1 MKYAYR
7 KLGYKGHYIFDKIV
21 KDMFYFLFVK
31 IYLIDTLQKFT
42 LHKINF
48 KIHIL
53 RMIESLF
60 YNAKPE
66 I

>member
-7 KLGYKGHYIFDKIV
+7 KLRYKGHYIFDKTI

-42 LHKINF
+42 LEKKTSNF
-48 KIHIL
+48 I
-53 RMIESLF
+53 F
-60 YNAKPE
+60 
-66 I
+66 

>member
-21 KDMFYFLFVK
+21 KYMFNFLFLK
-31 IYLIDTLQKFT
+31 IYLIDILQKFT
-42 LHKINF
+42 IQKMNF
-48 KIHIL
+48 RIHIL
-53 RMIESLF
+53 RMIENLQCQ
-60 YNAKPE
+60 

>member
-7 KLGYKGHYIFDKIV
+7 KLGYKGHYIFDKTI

-42 LHKINF
+42 LQKKNF
-48 KIHIL
+48 KFHIL
-53 RMIESLF
+53 RMI
-60 YNAKPE
+60 
-66 I
+66 

>member
-21 KDMFYFLFVK
+21 KYMFNFLFLN
-31 IYLIDTLQKFT
+31 IYLIDILQKFT
-42 LHKINF
+42 IQKMNF
-48 KIHIL
+48 RIHIL
-53 RMIESLF
+53 RMIENLQCQ
-60 YNAKPE
+60 

>member
-1 MKYAYR
+1 MKYAYK
-7 KLGYKGHYIFDKIV
+7 KLGYKGHYIFDKTR

-42 LHKINF
+42 LQKMTF

-53 RMIESLF
+53 RMIENLF
-60 YNAKPE
+60 LQCQ